1 MQGSETVFQ
10 TLVRKYDDW
19 ERKPEGDPPAQVLF
33 RSKQYGYTAVVDR
46 FRKLKY
52 TSVVFPDEGTP
63 QRTALVANLPPS
75 RAYGLF
81 AVTQAISAKILKITG
96 TMPAPYID
104 GKPPEGRT
112 VPVSHIEGFG
122 VADHPHIVLFPGKR
136 GEGKRLY
143 EADVPQPTPEELDE
157 VWSTLLLTG
166 SDKEALELQLE
177 ALHAVAPLLDAPTL
191 STEKIQ
197 NVESFILDGFR
208 ASYSMSSDR
217 SFR

>member
-96 TMPAPYID
+96 TMPAP
-104 GKPPEGRT
+104 
-112 VPVSHIEGFG
+112 
-122 VADHPHIVLFPGKR
+122 
-136 GEGKRLY
+136 
-143 EADVPQPTPEELDE
+143 
-157 VWSTLLLTG
+157 LLTA
-166 SDKEALELQLE
+166 SRLKAARFRSLTLKVSALPTTRILSYSPAKEVRVKDCMKQTSLNRHQRNSTKYGVPYCLPAPTKKHLSCSWKHFTLSHHCLMLQLCRQKKSRTSNPSSWMVFE
-177 ALHAVAPLLDAPTL
+177 LLT
-191 STEKIQ
+191 
-197 NVESFILDGFR
+197 R
-208 ASYSMSSDR
+208 
-217 SFR
+217 